1 MGRKGQEAEER
12 DTIQTK
18 GWIGE
23 ENGVKT
29 WVGKAAGKLKENRK
43 MTEKWFIY
51 KKKSS
56 HSKSTRAAGDHQTS
70 EGLCAIHPGSS
81 RP

>member
-23 ENGVKT
+23 KNGVKI

-43 MTEKWFIY
+43 MTEKWFI
-51 KKKSS
+51 
-56 HSKSTRAAGDHQTS
+56 
-70 EGLCAIHPGSS
+70 
-81 RP
+81 